1 MMAGDKAILAKEDC
15 MKFLLAA
22 ALSVALTGCV
32 TSEPPAPDMTG
43 INPEHDA
50 YCRGLMMPPGTLV
63 YVQCRLAMSET
74 LREAEAAGR
83 SILEADLGPLSPE
96 IDTAMRSDVFCN
108 LNESTKLSMEP
119 GTPAEQAFVAQG
131 WCTTT
136 RNQLQAALLGASSFP
151 GTSPLADYDSGTIA
165 TNEAT
170 IAEARAFR

>member
-1 MMAGDKAILAKEDC
+1 MMTGDEAILTKGDC
-15 MKFLLAA
+15 MRFLLAA

-63 YVQCRLAMSET
+63 YIQCRLAMSET
-74 LREAEAAGR
+74 LREAEDAGR
-83 SILEADLGPLSPE
+83 SVLEAELGPLSAE
-96 IDTAMRSDVFCN
+96 VDTAMRGDVFCN

-131 WCTTT
+131 RCTTT
-136 RNQLQAALLGASSFP
+136 RNQLQAALLAASSFQAP
-151 GTSPLADYDSGTIA
+151 SPLANYDSGTIA